1 MTWQAL
7 DLAAD
12 IYSKPSEP
20 PIRCGLIYAGKRHLI
35 SGPPEAAKTL
45 LALIFAIEEIR
56 AGGTVAIIDFESGP
70 AETRR
75 LLEDLGA
82 TLEEIGAIHY
92 FEPDAATDRRRHLHD
107 RRGGRHARDHRRTGR
122 RLRRIRPRRRE
133 APRGR
138 TVRPHLDPPA
148 LAARHR
154 DDRDRPRR
162 QEPREPRQVLDRL
175 RTQTRHRRRSPRAK
189 SPQATPPRLA
199 PD

>member
-7 DLAAD
+7 NLAAD
-12 IYSKPSEP
+12 VYSKPSEP

-82 TLEEIGAIHY
+82 TLEEISDDPLLRA
-92 FEPDAATDRRRHLHD
+92 RRRANHSDDLAAIVEAGVTLAIID
-107 RRGGRHARDHRRTGR
+107 ALAGAYDASGLDDEK
-122 RLRRIRPRRRE
+122 RRE
-133 APRGR
+133 VE
-138 TVRPHLDPPA
+138 TVRPHLDQAA
-148 LAARHR
+148 LAAGHR

-175 RTQTRHRRRSPRAK
+175 RAQTRHRRRPPRA
-189 SPQATPPRLA
+189 
-199 PD
+199 